1 MTSDNVGNLLDREP
15 RTVIHVKRAK
25 RFTPWVDLRCHQYPE
40 NGYSVHSNWPL
51 HLWTELNCS
60 TLLCISS
67 FRLGMSWCVQPQV
80 NGIPSNR
87 RLAIGSARSDI
98 CCATN
103 STWSDIFIESTLMR
117 YVHSKGGLTGITLN
131 DMAVCLL
138 AHSLH
143 SRSPLVRNL
152 TIVQNELSKDPSSG
166 RIQCTDPG

>member
-1 MTSDNVGNLLDREP
+1 MLREP
-15 RTVIHVKRAK
+15 KGL
-25 RFTPWVDLRCHQYPE
+25 TPWVDLSCHQYPE

-51 HLWTELNCS
+51 HLWTESNDS
-60 TLLCISS
+60 ILLCISS
-67 FRLGMSWCVQPQV
+67 RRLGMSWCVQPQF

-98 CCATN
+98 CGATN

-117 YVHSKGGLTGITLN
+117 YGHSKGGLTGIALN
-131 DMAVCLL
+131 DMAVALL

-143 SRSPLVRNL
+143 SRSPLLRNL
-152 TIVQNELSKDPSSG
+152 TSVQNELSKDPSSG